1 MNLIVPKSSTV
12 VSKMTSPNVKKAYL
26 ELAAQITELT
36 DHKLIHCP
44 CCDKYYRPDYFYTSS
59 DYVVGVYPICKECLL
74 KKATDYDP
82 KEQAYKDNREKTIRV
97 LNMMDLPFLES
108 VYQQC
113 LDNIKNGRISRGQT
127 AYQQMMG
134 FIKSLP
140 AYQNYHW
147 KDSVFGNG
155 TPDYDIDIN
164 RRARREIK
172 KLFGAGFTE
181 NDYLFLQD
189 QYDDWRARTQ
199 VDSKS
204 QETYVMQICLQL
216 LDIDKD
222 RKAGKDVTNK
232 LKTLDT
238 LMNSAKLQ
246 PKQNVNNAATDS
258 LTMGQMIEKFEN
270 ERPIP
275 EPDPEFRDVNK
286 IGKYIRVWFS
296 GWLAKA
302 MGFKNATSK
311 EFEDYIK
318 QYEVENPLLK
328 QDEESE
334 EIYSTLFGKEEG

>member
-1 MNLIVPKSSTV
+1 MNLILPKNPSLVKRMNADTV
-12 VSKMTSPNVKKAYL
+12 RKSYL
-26 ELAAQITELT
+26 DMSAQVQELI

-44 CCDKYYRPDYFYTSS
+44 CCDKYYRPDSFYTSS
-59 DYVVGVYPICKECLL
+59 EFAIGVYPICKDCLL
-74 KKATDYDP
+74 KRATDYDA

-97 LNMMDLPFLES
+97 LNMMDLPFIETI
-108 VYQQC
+108 YQQC
-113 LDNIKNGRISRGQT
+113 LDNIKDGRIARGQT
-127 AYQQMMG
+127 AYTQMMG

-155 TPDYDIDIN
+155 TPDYDVDIN
-164 RRARREIK
+164 RKARREIK

-258 LTMGQMIEKFEN
+258 LSFGELIEKWEN
-270 ERPIP
+270 EKPIP
-275 EPDPEFRDVNK
+275 EPDPEFRDING
-286 IGKYIRVWFS
+286 IGKLIRVYFAGHLS
-296 GWLAKA
+296 KA
-302 MGFKNATSK
+302 LGLKNS
-311 EFEDYIK
+311 Y
-318 QYEVENPLLK
+318 
-328 QDEESE
+328 SE
-334 EIYSTLFGKEEG
+334 EYEEEMKKNTVTQAQAGESGSSDTYQQIFGAEE

>member
-1 MNLIVPKSSTV
+1 MNLITPKSSTLIKRLTV
-12 VSKMTSPNVKKAYL
+12 DNVRKAYT
-26 ELAAQITELT
+26 ELATQFNEIV
-36 DHKLIHCP
+36 DHKIIHCP
-44 CCDKYYRPDYFYTSS
+44 ACDKYFRADAFYTSG
-59 DYVVGVYPICKECLL
+59 DYATGVYPICKDCLL
-74 KKATDYDP
+74 KRATDYDA
-82 KEQAYKDNREKTIRV
+82 KEQAYKDNREKTMQV
-97 LNMMDLPFLES
+97 LHQMDLPFIES
-108 VYQQC
+108 IYQQC
-113 LDNIKNGRISRGQT
+113 LDNIKDGRIARGQT

-155 TPDYDIDIN
+155 TPDYEIDIN
-164 RRARREIK
+164 RKARKEIK

-181 NDYLFLQD
+181 TDYLYLQD

-246 PKQNVNNAATDS
+246 PKQNAANAATDS
-258 LTMGQMIEKFEN
+258 LSFGQLIEKFEN

-275 EPDPEFRDVNK
+275 EPDPEFKDVNG
-286 IGKYIRVWFS
+286 IGKLIRVYFAGHLS
-296 GWLAKA
+296 KA
-302 MGFKNATSK
+302 LGLKNS
-311 EFEDYIK
+311 Y
-318 QYEVENPLLK
+318 
-328 QDEESE
+328 SE
-334 EIYSTLFGKEEG
+334 EYEEEMKKYTVEPPQAKEGDSSDTYQQIFGVDEG